1 MVSINPIQVLFWTFR
16 RNEQDVV
23 NLYNSL
29 SPVIQIATGGNML
42 NFGYWN
48 QHTKNPA
55 EAQRELCVMVSN
67 MVELN
72 SAKDIID
79 VGSGFSAPAIHWKS
93 MYENL
98 HITCVNINFNQLKI
112 PAKIANTNNLALFQ
126 DNSISFV
133 NSTSTT
139 LPFANNCADRIIALE
154 SAQHFKPL
162 TSFIRESKRVLNKDG
177 ILVMAIPVVTEETIT
192 SFMKLGIL
200 SLTWSSE
207 HYGLDGVKST
217 IEKDGFQISD
227 LRMIGKNVYE
237 PLTDYYIQNRNSLR
251 HKILKEYPS
260 YLENILYKS
269 LLKMKDASQKGI
281 IDYALIKCTLLK

>member
-1 MVSINPIQVLFWTFR
+1 LVSINPIQVLFWTFR

-29 SPVIQIATGGNML
+29 SPVMQIATGGNML

-48 QHTKNPA
+48 QDTRDPT
-55 EAQRELCVMVSN
+55 EAQRELCVMVGK
-67 MVELN
+67 MAELN
-72 SAKDIID
+72 SAKTAID

-93 MYENL
+93 MYDNL
-98 HITCVNINFNQLKI
+98 HIICVNINFNQLKA
-112 PAKIANTNNLALFQ
+112 PVRIANITNSASFQ

-139 LPFANNCADRIIALE
+139 LPLANNCADRIIALE

-177 ILVMAIPVVTEETIT
+177 ILVMAIPVITEETIT

-207 HYGLDGVKST
+207 HYGLDSVKSA
-217 IEKDGFQISD
+217 IRKEGFQISD
-227 LRMIGKNVYE
+227 LQKIGKNVYK
-237 PLTDYYIQNRNSLR
+237 PLTDYYIQNRDALR

-260 YLENILYKS
+260 YLENILCKS
-269 LLKMKDASQKGI
+269 LLKMKDASKKGI
-281 IDYALIKCTLLK
+281 IDYALIKCVLSK